1 MLCSYGCNQNAP
13 FQLKNGNWCCSDSH
27 NKCPGM
33 KKKNNRNSWNTG
45 LTKETS
51 DKLKQVGNTISTR
64 CKLYGC
70 PFTGKTH
77 SQETKDK
84 ISNSASGKSHS
95 QETKDKIR
103 NSMIGN
109 KHSKNQRNKKA
120 FYKDI
125 QMDSMWEVAV
135 AKYLDDNNIIWKYE
149 EKHYPLMES
158 KTYSPD
164 FFIYDSEDNL
174 VKLIEVKGLFR
185 EANRIKFELFKSM
198 YPDIVIELWQW
209 KELLDK
215 GIIDSSGRPLM

>member
-1 MLCSYGCNQNAP
+1 MKQIGIKGSEYFKA
-13 FQLKNGNWCCSDSH
+13 NGGS
-27 NKCPGM
+27 
-33 KKKNNRNSWNTG
+33 
-45 LTKETS
+45 
-51 DKLKQVGNTISTR
+51 
-64 CKLYGC
+64 
-70 PFTGKTH
+70 FT
-77 SQETKDK
+77 
-84 ISNSASGKSHS
+84 GKSHS

-185 EANRIKFELFKSM
+185 EANRIKFELFKAM
-198 YPDIVIELWQW
+198 YPDIVIEL
-209 KELLDK
+209 
-215 GIIDSSGRPLM
+215 